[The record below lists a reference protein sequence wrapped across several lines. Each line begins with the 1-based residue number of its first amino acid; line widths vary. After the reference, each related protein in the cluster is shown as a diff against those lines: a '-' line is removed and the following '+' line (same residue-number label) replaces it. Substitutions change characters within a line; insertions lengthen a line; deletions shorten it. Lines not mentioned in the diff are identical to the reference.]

1 LCQDEEIA
9 GTQPDGNGP
18 FFLCDFP
25 KSFGCDGDAPVD
37 NRPVGQK
44 QNKELHGIDAARH
57 DVLHK
62 YEEAVKK
69 RKRLLE
75 EQQALESKLQV
86 DIARCN
92 QARKDG
98 DHRLQ
103 SMMDHMSIDRIH
115 MGRVSDKLKKNQ
127 ELLDEIKEEAHSGG
141 RSVWRD
147 KHVYVILS
155 FLLFRVPCAF
165 CCALRLQS

>member
-1 LCQDEEIA
+1 
-9 GTQPDGNGP
+9 
-18 FFLCDFP
+18 
-25 KSFGCDGDAPVD
+25 VD
-37 NRPVGQK
+37 NRPVSLNQK

-62 YEEAVKK
+62 YEEAMKK

-75 EQQALESKLQV
+75 EQQALESKLQGE
-86 DIARCN
+86 IARCN

-98 DHRLQ
+98 DYRLH

-127 ELLDEIKEEAHSGG
+127 KLLDELKEEAHSGG

-155 FLLFRVPCAF
+155 FLLSRVLCAF